1 MALYSVVT
9 GDQSSPPKRII
20 ITGASSGIGQATARR
35 LSDRDTIIV
44 NLDLADGAGTA
55 EQCKGRFH
63 TVIADMGDA
72 KSVSEGF
79 READRL
85 LEGEAPDL
93 LVCCAALS
101 RASRFLEAPL
111 EDLDLM
117 LKINVRGT
125 FLCCQEAGRRMAARR
140 SGKIVVI
147 TSLCAAQGWAL
158 ESIYCVTKGAQQSIV
173 QSAAV
178 ELAPMGILV
187 NAVAPGIIEN
197 TGDSMAK
204 TRADPDVFRHEM
216 ERTPAG
222 RCGTP
227 AEVANAVHFLANAT
241 WMTGQTLYLDGG
253 FMATGLAYIGKIR
266 ENLEE
271 DGADR
276 PES

>member
-1 MALYSVVT
+1 MTS
-9 GDQSSPPKRII
+9 DKSSPPRRII

-35 LSDRDTIIV
+35 LSDHDTTIV
-44 NLDLADGAGTA
+44 NLDLADGSRTA
-55 EQCKGRFH
+55 DQCKGRFH
-63 TVIADMGDA
+63 TVISDMGDA
-72 KSVSEGF
+72 NSVSDGF
-79 READRL
+79 READRV

-125 FLCCQEAGRRMAARR
+125 FLCCQEAGRRMAAKR

-147 TSLCAAQGWAL
+147 TSICASQGWAL

-178 ELAPMGILV
+178 ELAPLGILV
-187 NAVAPGIIEN
+187 NAVAPGIIED

-204 TRADPDVFRHEM
+204 TRTDPDIFRHEM
-216 ERTPAG
+216 ERTPTG

-227 AEVANAVHFLANAT
+227 AEVADAVHFLANTT

-253 FMATGLAYIGKIR
+253 FMATGLAYIGAAR
-266 ENLEE
+266 ASLDEA
-271 DGADR
+271 GAGNQ
-276 PES
+276 

>member
-9 GDQSSPPKRII
+9 RDQSSRPGRII
-20 ITGASSGIGQATARR
+20 ITGASSGIGQAIAWR
-35 LSDRDTIIV
+35 LSDPDTTIV
-44 NLDLADGAGTA
+44 NLDLVDGDGTA
-55 EQCKGRFH
+55 KQCKGRFH

-72 KSVSEGF
+72 KSVSDGF
-79 READRL
+79 RKADRV

-117 LKINVRGT
+117 LKVNVRGT
-125 FLCCQEAGRRMAARR
+125 FLCCQEAGRRMAAKRC
-140 SGKIVVI
+140 GKIVVI

-178 ELAPMGILV
+178 ELAPFGILV

-204 TRADPDVFRHEM
+204 TRTDPDVFRHEM

-227 AEVANAVHFLANAT
+227 AEVADAVHFLANVT

-253 FMATGLAYIGKIR
+253 FMATGLAYIGKSHDS
-266 ENLEE
+266 LEE
-271 DGADR
+271 DGAGR
-276 PES
+276 PET